1 MRSVLLSLILAL
13 TLPAWGAQLTRTSS
27 FEYDPD
33 TGLLV
38 KETIEPDQPQMRL
51 DTAYTYDAFGNRTS
65 VTVSSPATGT
75 AAIATRAT
83 TTTWDADGQFPLTVA
98 NALGHT
104 ETKTFDP
111 RFGVVTSLTGPNN
124 LTTTWQ
130 YDGFGR
136 KTQEN
141 RADGTQTVWTYDM
154 CDAACP
160 TNGVY
165 RIVTQIFGAGT
176 QIAPVSVDYFD
187 SLNRKLHTATQGFD
201 GSWIYKDTV
210 YDNQGRVQKVSRP
223 YFAGQAVYW
232 VTSEYDDLGR
242 VVRVYEP
249 DDPATPA
256 LRVVYNGL
264 TIARTNRKGQITT
277 EVKNSQGQKVSVTD
291 AMGNLTTYAYDPFGN
306 LARTTDPAGNS
317 IVNLYDL
324 RGRKIQTTDP
334 DLGTWTYEYNVLGEL
349 VKQTDAK
356 NQVATM
362 SYDVLG
368 RMTRRVENGLISDWI
383 YDAAAYGKGKLYQ
396 ATTGAGY
403 IRTHTYDTLGRPQS
417 TLSNLGA
424 GNPQLSSSVTYDA
437 FGRASQQNYPNGLNT
452 KTIYNA
458 YGYVAEVRNAAT
470 NALYWQ
476 LNAVDAEGHAT
487 RETTGNGVVTDH
499 GYAADTG
506 RIQNIVAN
514 TAGGQQIQGQAYVY
528 DTIGNV
534 AIYADGPGN
543 QLEIRGGYD
552 AINRLTQIDSTIDGV
567 ASSQTLVYDA
577 LGNITSKTGVGN
589 YAYGDVLHKHAVTA
603 VTGGPANLGYAYDA
617 NGNLTSG
624 AGRSVTW
631 TAWNMPA
638 SLTQSG
644 QTQSWLYTPEHDRY
658 KMVASGRT
666 TWYLN
671 PSVHQGG
678 HYERTLYT
686 SGTVEH
692 RVTLYGAGRAIGE
705 VLTFEVSSGTAP
717 AAQTRYFHSDTQ
729 GSITAVTDSAG
740 VVLTRFRYDAWG
752 KQTLTYGNNTG
763 INATR
768 QGHTAHEMLDGGL
781 THMNGRLYD
790 PVLSRFVSA
799 DPTVDN
805 PFDLQSLNRYSY
817 VNNNPMGFTDPT
829 GYFKLFGKKWSW
841 WRDKVVKPV
850 VAVVVAWNLGPM
862 LSNMAWNVAATHA
875 ISVGTLNTMLYG
887 GAALTGATAGYIAS
901 GGDMRAAGYG
911 AVGGVLFFGAGEIGD
926 AYGQA
931 ARVAA
936 HAGAGCISASASG
949 GNCGSGALGAGFSEW
964 VGSNLPR
971 QYDGFVMRVVLG
983 GTAAELGG
991 GKFANGATTAA
1002 FGYLFN
1008 HCAHVPGGCWS
1019 AFKDAAGMT
1028 RDWALGNGADSRVF
1042 GPGSIQV
1049 TDMMDAPG
1057 VNGARELLYS
1067 TNAQSVTNYRA
1078 SFGLIDYLTTS
1089 SPTQQF
1095 VGSYRVDVFT
1105 VNAGADLMFV
1115 LNNNSSFKSLTYGAG
1130 PAYERSTLSPGGN
1143 MRQTY
1148 WWTEQRKQ

>member
-51 DTAYTYDAFGNRTS
+51 DTTYAYDTFGNRAA

-83 TTTWDADGQFPLTVA
+83 TTTWDADGQFPLTAA

-104 ETKTFDP
+104 ETKTFDS
-111 RFGVVTSLTGPNN
+111 RFGAVTSLTGPNN

-141 RADGTQTVWTYDM
+141 RADGTQTVWTYDV

-160 TNGVY
+160 ANGVY
-165 RIVTQIFGAGT
+165 RIVTQVFGAGT

-187 SLNRKLHTATQGFD
+187 SLNRKLRTATQGFD
-201 GSWIYKDTV
+201 GSWIYRDTV
-210 YDNQGRVQKVSRP
+210 YDNPGRVRKVSRP
-223 YFAGQAVYW
+223 YFAGQTVYW
-232 VTSEYDDLGR
+232 VTSDTDDLGR

-264 TIARTNRKGQITT
+264 SISRTNRKGQITT

-368 RMTRRVENGLISDWI
+368 RMTRRVENGLTSDWI

-476 LNAVDAEGHAT
+476 LNAVDAEGHPT

-964 VGSNLPR
+964 AGSNLPR

-1008 HCAHVPGGCWS
+1008 YCAHNGCFNRRFNWN
-1019 AFKDAAGMT
+1019 DAVDQW
-1028 RDWALGNGADSRVF
+1028 RNGNGSTVTDVQASELNLSGATYAKNADGTYQIHTSLKFDTGAIYGTVTGVLNTDGTMNIKPDTYNFDFKNPWKAPVGDGWRVF
-1042 GPGSIQV
+1042 VRDVATGIGLGINGFGTAYRIEFTGTIP
-1049 TDMMDAPG
+1049 APK
-1057 VNGARELLYS
+1057 
-1067 TNAQSVTNYRA
+1067 
-1078 SFGLIDYLTTS
+1078 
-1089 SPTQQF
+1089 
-1095 VGSYRVDVFT
+1095 
-1105 VNAGADLMFV
+1105 DL
-1115 LNNNSSFKSLTYGAG
+1115 
-1130 PAYERSTLSPGGN
+1130 PR
-1143 MRQTY
+1143 
-1148 WWTEQRKQ
+1148 

>member
-264 TIARTNRKGQITT
+264 TIARTNRKGQVTT

-317 IVNLYDL
+317 IVNLYDV

-349 VKQTDAK
+349 VRQTDAK

-368 RMTRRVENGLISDWI
+368 RMTRRVENGLTSDWI
-383 YDAAAYGKGKLYQ
+383 YDTAAMGKGKLQQ
-396 ATTGAGY
+396 AKTSAGY
-403 IRTHTYDTLGRPQS
+403 IRTHYYDNYGRPQI

-424 GNPQLSSSVTYDA
+424 GNPLFFSSVTYDA
-437 FGRASQQNYPNGLNT
+437 FGRASQQNYPNGLST
-452 KTIYNA
+452 RTIYNA

-476 LNAVDAEGHAT
+476 LNAMDAEGHAI
-487 RETTGNGVVTDH
+487 RETTGNGIVTERS
-499 GYAADTG
+499 YAADTG

-514 TAGGQQIQGQAYVY
+514 TASGQQIQGQAYVY

-589 YAYGDVLHKHAVTA
+589 YYYGGNANCINSNVGRHAVCRA
-603 VTGGPANLGYAYDA
+603 GNNAYSYDA
-617 NGNLTSG
+617 NGNLTGG

-692 RVTLYGAGRAIGE
+692 RVTLYGGGRAIGE
-705 VLTFEVSSGTAP
+705 VLTFEVTSGTAP

-829 GYFKLFGKKWSW
+829 GYFKIFGMKWSSF
-841 WRDKVVKPV
+841 RDKVVKPIAQIAICTV
-850 VAVVVAWNLGPM
+850 TGPGGC
-862 LSNMAWNVAATHA
+862 AASA
-875 ISVGTLNTMLYG
+875 S
-887 GAALTGATAGYIAS
+887 AFALANGATP
-901 GGDMRAAGYG
+901 
-911 AVGGVLFFGAGEIGD
+911 
-926 AYGQA
+926 GQA
-931 ARVAA
+931 LRAGMINFLTSQAFQLAGDTFPSGWKNVAA
-936 HAGAGCISASASG
+936 HAAVGCVSASAG
-949 GNCGSGALGAGFSEW
+949 GGQCDQGAVSGAAGSLWTNYGPNLGSLTA
-964 VGSNLPR
+964 N
-971 QYDGFVMRVVLG
+971 VVAHAVVG
-983 GTAAELGG
+983 GTASVLGG
-991 GKFANGATTAA
+991 GKFENGAMTGA

-1008 HCAHVPGGCWS
+1008 CLAHEACAQN
-1019 AFKDAAGMT
+1019 MT
-1028 RDWALGNGADSRVF
+1028 RDTRGGYLEQRC
-1042 GPGSIQV
+1042 
-1049 TDMMDAPG
+1049 
-1057 VNGARELLYS
+1057 VNGQCYTVRLSTLCGTMSCQQENINVDWVDSGSAAYAKALNIKMTQDVGTAATAVGMVSPVGPIGTVAGYVGLASTGAEFAMTRNMDVLVPPFVGAR
-1067 TNAQSVTNYRA
+1067 VTNWLSRA
-1078 SFGLIDYLTTS
+1078 GLGEAWARR
-1089 SPTQQF
+1089 
-1095 VGSYRVDVFT
+1095 VGDGISWIL
-1105 VNAGADLMFV
+1105 GE
-1115 LNNNSSFKSLTYGAG
+1115 SK
-1130 PAYERSTLSPGGN
+1130 
-1143 MRQTY
+1143 
-1148 WWTEQRKQ
+1148 